1 MGSRID
7 EEILDMEHGNHH
19 VISKARRQLHG
30 RIPEAYSKG
39 GTYICLASEPIE

>member
-1 MGSRID
+1 MKKYSTWN
-7 EEILDMEHGNHH
+7 MEYHH

-39 GTYICLASEPIE
+39 GTYICLALEPIE